1 MNRAYAYIHT
11 GKVTRHRRRFKMCAD
26 AMDPR
31 FNEFEVTAGNAGTPI
46 RVRHVKVAVAD
57 DDMIRITKYVL
68 LGGGTCPNT

>member
-1 MNRAYAYIHT
+1 
-11 GKVTRHRRRFKMCAD
+11 MCAD
-26 AMDPR
+26 TMDPR

-46 RVRHVKVAVAD
+46 RVRHAKVAVAD